1 MSNSFQFGSP
11 DTEPHDLFG
20 YSTFT
25 TGLGA
30 EVPIILDSDTMPV
43 QNKPMTRGT
52 ASSAMDQSSNNS
64 LGPSYSTSRK
74 ENSLLAHIRPWIAA
88 NPPTRR
94 KMLPEIG
101 PGSSHSQQDNS
112 SVAELSRFSIDTVSS
127 ARPSISEQ
135 PSINSPASP
144 RPPLDH
150 DRVRRRWKVPIPFGS
165 AKRPLPTV
173 SGESSSISSE
183 RIDVQPMEE
192 IPLKGLLSPG
202 SKASSKTKT
211 SVHVALSQ
219 SSSYALLWSQS
230 MINVWDLGTT
240 PSSQVRA
247 IPTESTCILATVG
260 RRHVAYILGSRGQK
274 LTVRCVVAARC

>member
-25 TGLGA
+25 TNLGGDI
-30 EVPIILDSDTMPV
+30 PITLDPDIMPAKS
-43 QNKPMTRGT
+43 KPVTGGT
-52 ASSAMDQSSNNS
+52 APSIMDQSSNNS
-64 LGPSYSTSRK
+64 LGPSYSISKK

-94 KMLPEIG
+94 DMSPEIG
-101 PGSSHSQQDNS
+101 PGSSHSQQGNR

-135 PSINSPASP
+135 PSINSPVSP

-150 DRVRRRWKVPIPFGS
+150 DKARQRWKVPIPFAS
-165 AKRPLPTV
+165 TKRPLPVV
-173 SGESSSISSE
+173 SGESSSISSD
-183 RIDVQPMEE
+183 RIDEQSMEE
-192 IPLKGLLSPG
+192 IPIKGLLG
-202 SKASSKTKT
+202 SGLKASAKTKT
-211 SVHVALSQ
+211 NIHVALSQ
-219 SSSYALLWSQS
+219 NSSYGLLWSQS
-230 MINVWDLGTT
+230 MIHVWDLGTT
-240 PSSQVRA
+240 PSSQVRK

-260 RRHVAYILGSRGQK
+260 RRYVAYVLGSRDQK
-274 LTVRCVVAARC
+274 LTVRSSVAARY